1 MYTVVFPTNKLS
13 LSITIHICETE
24 SGKRICKF
32 WDNHPLRK
40 DKNKMFAG
48 LSGIAD
54 KFSSFIREPVT
65 PLGTSIHDAIYATSY
80 GSPNYQKVFLLFEII
95 VY

>member
-1 MYTVVFPTNKLS
+1 ML
-13 LSITIHICETE
+13 
-24 SGKRICKF
+24 
-32 WDNHPLRK
+32 
-40 DKNKMFAG
+40 AG

-80 GSPNYQKVFLLFEII
+80 GSPNYQKVFLLFIVMAYEIA
-95 VY
+95 Y

>member
-1 MYTVVFPTNKLS
+1 
-13 LSITIHICETE
+13 
-24 SGKRICKF
+24 
-32 WDNHPLRK
+32 
-40 DKNKMFAG
+40 MFAG

-80 GSPNYQKVFLLFEII
+80 GSPNYQKVFLLFIVITYEIA
-95 VY
+95 Y